1 MLDPRERCT
10 IAECLEH
17 AAFETE
23 RLLHRN
29 NTSAVGRRA
38 RKQSA
43 ARAADADNHN
53 LSRPASVI
61 RSKTPNNI
69 VTEVRFTPIPPAD
82 HRSMSPDHPG
92 VVERRR
98 ATPAAN
104 WPESDSLLSH
114 AGAEQSAPDAT
125 RHSSDTDPNTHTAME
140 PSGIDS
146 VQEAIP
152 SRFLRKKPVTGSK
165 STEEEGPLDPRAAS
179 VLPAVDD
186 LSQKERGSTAISS
199 ISSSSVAAVK
209 KTYCVNVCGAAV
221 PVPAHRN
228 KKNAAQTCNVNA
240 VTIKGGPVTEHK
252 NKVCISHSYRGIV
265 LQATVSNDQ

>member
-17 AAFETE
+17 VAFETE

-29 NTSAVGRRA
+29 NTSAIGRRA

-43 ARAADADNHN
+43 ARAIDVDNHN

-82 HRSMSPDHPG
+82 HRSMSPDHLDA
-92 VVERRR
+92 VERRR
-98 ATPAAN
+98 GTPAAN
-104 WPESDSLLSH
+104 WHESDILPSQ
-114 AGAEQSAPDAT
+114 ARTEQSAPDAT
-125 RHSSDTDPNTHTAME
+125 RHISDTEQNTHTATE
-140 PSGIDS
+140 PSDIDS
-146 VQEAIP
+146 VQESVP

-165 STEEEGPLDPRAAS
+165 ATEEDGPVDPRAAS

-186 LSQKERGSTAISS
+186 VAPRERGSAAVSS

-221 PVPAHRN
+221 PVAAHRN
-228 KKNAAQTCNVNA
+228 KKNASQTCNVNA
-240 VTIKGGPVTEHK
+240 VAVKGGPVTEHK
-252 NKVCISHSYRGIV
+252 NKVCTRITGASC
-265 LQATVSNDQ
+265 SNDLRLAK